1 MIEPRIISGWNAEP
15 ERFDLSFLLIVLLL
29 CGLGMVTLY
38 SASMH
43 YADRLFGDSMY
54 FIKRQGIHL
63 LVSIMALVLFSFI
76 NLDLIRKLLP
86 YIILGTLILC
96 VLPFIPGIGI
106 TKNGASRW
114 FGVGPLTFQPSELV
128 KMVIVL
134 YLAHYFTRDSGE
146 ENFVLP
152 PVLPPAIVTSVF
164 VSLVYMQNDF
174 STSFFIMVVALTM
187 FFMANIGIVW
197 FLRLCAIVIPL
208 SLLMILTREYR
219 LQRVLSF
226 IWPNHDPL
234 GAGYQ
239 VNASVTALSEAGIW
253 GRGMGNGVRKISSI
267 PEVQS
272 DFIFAVWAEEMGF
285 IGVILF
291 FVLIV
296 FFAWR
301 GYRICL
307 NCSDRFRALVG
318 FGAVS
323 NIVFQTLINSG
334 VVARVFPATGVTLP
348 FFSSGG
354 SSLLI
359 TLCLC
364 GIILNV
370 SRYNNQGELNH
381 V

>member
-1 MIEPRIISGWNAEP
+1 MVEHRINPGRNAQP
-15 ERFDLSFLLIVLLL
+15 ERFDLSFVLIVLLL
-29 CGLGMVTLY
+29 CGLGIVTLF

-43 YADRLFGDSMY
+43 YADRLFSDSMY
-54 FIKRQGIHL
+54 FIKRQGFHL
-63 LVSIMALVLFSFI
+63 VFSLAVMLLAASV
-76 NLDLIRKLLP
+76 NLDVIRKFLP
-86 YIILGTLILC
+86 HLILGTLVLC
-96 VLPFIPGIGI
+96 VLPFIPGLGV

-114 FGVGPLTFQPSELV
+114 FAVGPLTFQPSELV

-134 YLAHYFTRDSGE
+134 YLAHYFTRESGE
-146 ENFVLP
+146 DNPVLP
-152 PVLPPAIVTSVF
+152 PVIPPAIVTSVF
-164 VSLVYMQNDF
+164 VSLIYIQNDF
-174 STSFFIMVVALTM
+174 STSFFIMLVALTM

-197 FLRLCAIVIPL
+197 FLRLCVVAVPL
-208 SLLMILTREYR
+208 SFLMILTREYR

-226 IWPNHDPL
+226 IWPNQDPL

-239 VNASVTALSEAGIW
+239 VNASVTALREAGIW

-285 IGVILF
+285 IGVLLF
-291 FVLIV
+291 FAVIV
-296 FFAWR
+296 IFAWR

-307 NCSDRFRALVG
+307 NCPDRYRALAG

-323 NIVFQTLINSG
+323 IIVYQSLINCA
-334 VVARVFPATGVTLP
+334 VVARVFPATGVPLP
-348 FFSSGG
+348 FFSAGG

-364 GIILNV
+364 GIIINV
-370 SRYNNQGELNH
+370 SRCSHQRELNH